1 MIRLALGENPS
12 TPDGN
17 AIVGSSLLF
26 SIRIDFVFVA
36 HIYNLTKFSRFHKAQ
51 SGNMCKVDH
60 QVLSC
65 VKVLSEATYTRSGK
79 ASPWLIHIRQ
89 LNKLY

>member
-1 MIRLALGENPS
+1 MRLALGEKPS
-12 TPDGN
+12 TPEGN

-26 SIRIDFVFVA
+26 SFSIDFVFVA

-51 SGNMCKVDH
+51 SGSMCKVDH
-60 QVLSC
+60 QVLC
-65 VKVLSEATYTRSGK
+65 YIKVLSEATYARSGK